1 MKDFYV
7 QLMSNAGTLEFPAN
21 KPNHFKNRMPYPL
34 QFREPGWKVGVTGL
48 SLPEAP
54 RKMNLNDP
62 FLFRIEWITLWDY
75 QNTIYVDEGMRVRE
89 TDFKAPPKT
98 GTEFFNAV
106 RDRYLW
112 ALNDQS
118 IPDQRFHKKD
128 KPEEWTYMVME
139 RAKDGIG
146 RIDNSRT
153 STTIQINNSP
163 RYPQFSIGLELAK
176 AMGWVKLG
184 RLDDGKLGYLL
195 GPNLRKE
202 FNNNALPTATDVL
215 TPAGN
220 GDEMYYKIDPDAL
233 HLSTFINWVFM
244 DLDGSYERAFGN
256 NHRPLYLYSNAMQS
270 MIVGNQVT
278 DLMRE
283 IPYSLEQRQFVP
295 DQVQYMPVRS
305 DVMDIIETQVA
316 ESDGKLTD
324 FVSGV
329 STVTLHFKYE

>member
-1 MKDFYV
+1 MSEFYV
-7 QLMSNAGTLEFPAN
+7 QLMSNASRTEFPSNRAN
-21 KPNHFKNRMPYPL
+21 SFKNRLPYPL
-34 QFREPGWKVGVTGL
+34 QFKEHGWKVGVT
-48 SLPEAP
+48 SVALPEAP
-54 RKMNLNDP
+54 RKIKLDDP
-62 FLFRIEWITLWDY
+62 YLFHIGWITLWDY
-75 QNTIYVDEGMRVRE
+75 QNTIYVDESVHVRE
-89 TDFKAPPKT
+89 TDFQAPPKT

-112 ALNDQS
+112 HLNDDS
-118 IPDQRFHKKD
+118 IPDQRFHKKGD
-128 KPEEWTYMVME
+128 TDQWLYMVMD

-153 STTIQINNSP
+153 STTIQINGTP
-163 RYPQFSIGLELAK
+163 RYPKFSIGLELAN

-184 RLDDGKLGYLL
+184 RLDSGKLGYVL

-202 FNNNALPTATDVL
+202 FNNNTLPRATDVL
-215 TPAGN
+215 TPVGN
-220 GDEMYYKIDPDAL
+220 GDEMYYKIDAEAL

-256 NHRPLYLYSNAMQS
+256 NRRPLYLYSNAMRS
-270 MIVGNQVT
+270 MVVGNQVT

-295 DQVQYMPVRS
+295 NPVQYRPVRS

-316 ESDGKLTD
+316 ESDGKLVD

-329 STVTLHFKYE
+329 TTTTLHFKYE